1 MLGRRGHEVVIMSSG
16 SAALVHLQQDRA
28 FDLVLMDL
36 QMPGMSGY
44 ETTEVIREQE
54 REHKYPALKIV
65 ALTGNALAG
74 DREACLAA
82 GMDDYLAKP
91 FRSAELLALIET
103 VQEAGGELEVA
114 RASLLE
120 GVDGDEELLRELV
133 GLILEARI
141 RSQGKIR
148 EAVESGD
155 AEELIGTV
163 HVYKGVLGENG
174 AFRAAAELEQCART
188 GDVGDAAGLFEK
200 LIEAVE
206 QHERVLR
213 EVIR

>member
-54 REHKYPALKIV
+54 RENKCPALKIV

-174 AFRAAAELEQCART
+174 AFRGVCQ
-188 GDVGDAAGLFEK
+188 
-200 LIEAVE
+200 I
-206 QHERVLR
+206 
-213 EVIR
+213 